1 MPKRKKAPR
10 GNGKKAPLLTLTELA
25 REAGVSVG
33 TAHRYRQE
41 LGTKLPSVGEG
52 RTTRYPAA
60 AVAVMQSLREEKAGK
75 KGGRPRS
82 RRPPEAVAAG
92 KKKAASKAGGELL
105 SLRRIGTLT
114 GISYPTLLRYVARYG
129 EQIPQTGTGRSRRF
143 PPAAV
148 PVFQELRA
156 TRGRAPRATA
166 GTKERSRPRRGAET
180 ALVRR
185 LQALEKSHA
194 ELTRQLRRLQQLLDR
209 PWTVTFKRGRTAG
222 DSPSPRRR
230 RGGPTRA
237 PEGESRPRR
246 GRRGAAD
253 SE

>member
-60 AVAVMQSLREEKAGK
+60 AVAVTASP
-75 KGGRPRS
+75 RP
-82 RRPPEAVAAG
+82 
-92 KKKAASKAGGELL
+92 
-105 SLRRIGTLT
+105 RRIGTLT

-237 PEGESRPRR
+237 PGGEPRPRR